1 MQSEF
6 RREKIVISTILLVI
20 SMAVLLISTG
30 NQIYPFLPVGALT
43 STVIIL
49 IAAKGQPR
57 SYGCMIGLVTGISVF
72 YRVFTFNFPPSL
84 IGVDPDRWATNIQ
97 KIVNS
102 GSIEPLNVYF
112 YSDAPLYFI
121 IGAEVQILS
130 GMDTASSMIVFP
142 VILGFLMPT
151 GASILTKRLTG
162 NLRTSIVAGTI
173 AAITTMT
180 IWLAYWPIPQSL
192 ATAYWIVFF
201 LSVILY
207 QSTGQ
212 KATLPV
218 TIVSLIGIMYTHKMP
233 FIILALAVLGII
245 LFHLVHEIVY
255 SQKISLD
262 RRWVIIG
269 SIVSLFVTL
278 QWLFLTNFGFS
289 VVLRSARF
297 FRTDS
302 LTIQSPIVEN
312 PSHAVSAF
320 SGLFGIF
327 IRRTHAF
334 VLLPI
339 SGLGWLYLLLSNKHS
354 KTAWIVL
361 NGASAAVIFVAIGV
375 INPLVSSP
383 LRAVLMGE
391 IFFAVLVSVLVSPL
405 YENRKIIK
413 RGIGVLILIGV
424 LTSQLGV
431 VYAAPDNPHHARVY
445 LSNEEV
451 QGKVFGHEHITGS
464 VRADAYYANERTP
477 YELRRGITYNTTYIP
492 MTAELLNA
500 ELRDKQYEY
509 VAHRTEVQIYRLPG
523 GIWQLTWD
531 PEAYLNNSYDQI
543 YSNGGVDFYHKN

>member
-1 MQSEF
+1 
-6 RREKIVISTILLVI
+6 
-20 SMAVLLISTG
+20 
-30 NQIYPFLPVGALT
+30 
-43 STVIIL
+43 
-49 IAAKGQPR
+49 
-57 SYGCMIGLVTGISVF
+57 MIGLVTGVSVF
-72 YRVFTFNFPPSL
+72 YRVFIFNFPPSL
-84 IGVDPDRWATNIQ
+84 IGIDPDRWAINIQ
-97 KIVNS
+97 KIVSS
-102 GSIEPLNVYF
+102 GSIGPMNIYF

-121 IGAEVQILS
+121 IGAEAQILS
-130 GMDTASSMIVFP
+130 GMDTASSMILFP

-151 GASILTKRLTG
+151 GASILINRLTG

-173 AAITTMT
+173 AAVTTMS
-180 IWLAYWPIPQSL
+180 IWSAYWPIPQSL

-201 LSVILY
+201 LSIIVY

-218 TIVSLIGIMYTHKMP
+218 TTISLIGIMYTHKMP
-233 FIILALAVLGII
+233 FILLALAILGMM
-245 LFHLVHEIVY
+245 LFHLVHGVIY
-255 SQKISLD
+255 ARKISLD
-262 RRWVIIG
+262 LRWVIIV
-269 SIVSLFVTL
+269 SVISLFAAL
-278 QWLFLTNFGFS
+278 QWLFLTNFGLS
-289 VVLRSARF
+289 IVLRAVEF
-297 FRTDS
+297 LRTDS

-334 VLLPI
+334 VLLPL

-354 KTAWIVL
+354 KTAWIIL
-361 NGASAAVIFVAIGV
+361 SGASAAVIFVAVGV

-391 IFFAVLVSVLVSPL
+391 IFFAVLVSILVNPL
-405 YENRKIIK
+405 YENRRIIK

-424 LTSQLGV
+424 LTTQLGV
-431 VYAAPDNPHHARVY
+431 VYAAPDNPYHAKMY

-464 VRADAYYANERTP
+464 VRADAYYANERIP

-509 VAHRTEVQIYRLPG
+509 VAHRTGVQIYYLPG
-523 GIWQLTWD
+523 GIWELTWD
-531 PEAYLNNSYDQI
+531 PETYLNNSYDQI
-543 YSNGGVDFYHKN
+543 YSNGGVNFYHRN